1 MMGKPHFSVI
11 ETNTNYVSVIV
22 GEKAYNI
29 SEEKDKEL
37 IDKATTYKK
46 SLDRKNPIPRNYLY
60 CLWISLYQESSYN
73 YYLDPIY
80 MKLLSLNGK
89 DLLTVLFPRGEELR
103 RKEKNVNT

>member
-46 SLDRKNPIPRNYLY
+46 SLDRKKPIPRNYLY

-80 MKLLSLNGK
+80 MKLFESKWKRVINRFISSWRGTKKKGK
-89 DLLTVLFPRGEELR
+89 
-103 RKEKNVNT
+103 KC